1 VEGLDALVN
10 LTILHLRANNI
21 GSLNKLSPRLVN
33 LQYLNCRS
41 AVAAWFHQ
49 GRIKGFIYR
58 YVKNCQNWT

>member
-41 AVAAWFHQ
+41 AVAA
-49 GRIKGFIYR
+49 
-58 YVKNCQNWT
+58 